1 MSLWSPLLF
10 FCCCFHGSLL
20 CLRALSENH
29 PWQPNL
35 QDLGPRPALAV
46 IAASRRLVAW
56 HGTGGGKSILG
67 PLSSS
72 VSGQSSPSASIISS
86 IGAPHRTALPGARQV
101 ESKRSRVCHHFEG
114 IRRTLLLLVVIEKH
128 LRRKIN
134 DRFEN
139 HPLGPQLTFPVCP
152 PSDSTAVGLV
162 FVPYCL
168 LSLKQHKD
176 PIYKSTSANVH
187 HPSHPSHPKTP
198 GCRTMR

>member
-1 MSLWSPLLF
+1 MPSMFSGLGSKPHSGHSGFQKTCGMARNWRWEVHPGTPLLIRVWPVSPVG
-10 FCCCFHGSLL
+10 FH
-20 CLRALSENH
+20 
-29 PWQPNL
+29 
-35 QDLGPRPALAV
+35 RPAGR
-46 IAASRRLVAW
+46 IQ
-56 HGTGGGKSILG
+56 T
-67 PLSSS
+67 
-72 VSGQSSPSASIISS
+72 
-86 IGAPHRTALPGARQV
+86 
-101 ESKRSRVCHHFEG
+101 SRVCHHFEG
-114 IRRTLLLLVVIEKH
+114 IKRTLLLLVVIEKH
-128 LRRKIN
+128 LRRKIH

-162 FVPYCL
+162 FVLYCL